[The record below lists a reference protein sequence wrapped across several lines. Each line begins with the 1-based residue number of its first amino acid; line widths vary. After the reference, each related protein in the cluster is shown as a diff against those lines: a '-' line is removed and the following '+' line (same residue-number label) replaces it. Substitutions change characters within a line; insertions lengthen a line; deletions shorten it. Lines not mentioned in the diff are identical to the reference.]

1 MTSAQCPAQAAGA
14 VFAAIRFKFS
24 PAGRGLAKAVVLAV
38 ALLAATVWAQAAP
51 PVARAAGSAGSALSV
66 ESAAPVRAILVELR
80 DAPTHA
86 GLMRDRADRA
96 RRAAAG
102 AGEAGPSP
110 SQREAAR
117 WQDVLA
123 SAPALRLA
131 ARRATGARAQWLQLE
146 RPLSRSEAQAL
157 AARLAARPEVAWAEP
172 VVRER
177 RLQVIGQPP
186 GDPYYEGFDRQWWLQ
201 PVQGSDQV
209 PLAHRLRGVPGYLS
223 AWVQYGTGSASSR
236 VAVLDN
242 GITVHSELAGRVLP
256 GFDFVADP
264 AYSNDGDGRDADPSD
279 PGDWVELA
287 DRTRD
292 SASYENC
299 AIQPSSWHG
308 TAIAGMLF
316 ANTDNGAGV
325 AAMNWRGSV
334 VPVRVAAKCGADV
347 ADIVDGMRWAAGLDV
362 CKRSDS
368 AGNCVELAP
377 RNANPVRVVNISFGG
392 TGNCTPYQA
401 AIDELRALGVVVV
414 AAAGNEFGTPTRPAK
429 CPGVVG
435 VVALNRD
442 GSKSNYSNFGPELA
456 ASGLATVGGDDSD
469 GAWASLA
476 DSGLLSIG
484 NLGDTTPGAQ
494 AYFSYFGTSFAAP
507 VVAGAVSLM
516 LSVNPALTHAQIVD
530 GLRRSARPHVL
541 SSVNGVEPCSSV
553 NPGRCLCTTQ
563 TCGAGILDIRQALAF
578 AADPAAYVA
587 PATGAAVIDSA
598 ELSAAAALGPDRTV
612 SPPVASGGSSGGGAA
627 SGGWLLAL
635 ALVSLALIG
644 SRTRVGPAP
653 AR

>member
-1 MTSAQCPAQAAGA
+1 MNPVQCPACDAGA
-14 VFAAIRFKFS
+14 GSAVFRS
-24 PAGRGLAKAVVLAV
+24 LLRPVGRGLATAVVLV
-38 ALLAATVWAQAAP
+38 AAASAQAAP
-51 PVARAAGSAGSALSV
+51 PLARSASASSAAEAS
-66 ESAAPVRAILVELR
+66 APVRAILVELR

-86 GLMRDRADRA
+86 TLMRDRADRA
-96 RRAAAG
+96 VRAAAG
-102 AGEAGPSP
+102 RSDGTTSV
-110 SQREAAR
+110 SLRESTR
-117 WQDVLA
+117 WQGVLT
-123 SAPALRLA
+123 SEPGLRVSE
-131 ARRATGARAQWLQLE
+131 RRAVGVRAQRLLLE
-146 RPLSRSEAQAL
+146 RPLSRDEARAV
-157 AARLAARPEVAWAEP
+157 ATRLAARADVAWAEP
-172 VVRER
+172 AVRER
-177 RLQVIGQPP
+177 RLQVAPQAPT
-186 GDPYYEGFDRQWWLQ
+186 DPYFGGFGGQWWLQ
-201 PVQGSDQV
+201 PVQGSQAV
-209 PLAHRLRGVPGYLS
+209 PLQQRLRGVPGFLT
-223 AWVQYGTGSASSR
+223 AWVQSDAGSAVSR

-242 GITVHSELAGRVLP
+242 GITAHSELAGRVLP
-256 GFDFVADP
+256 GYDFVADT
-264 AYSNDGDGRDADPSD
+264 AFSNDGDGRDGDPSD
-279 PGDWVELA
+279 PGDWVDEA
-287 DRTRD
+287 DRTGNP
-292 SASYENC
+292 ASYSNC
-299 AIQPSSWHG
+299 VPQESSWHG

-316 ANTDNGAGV
+316 ANTDNGTGV

-347 ADIVDGMRWAAGLDV
+347 ADIVDGMRWAAGLADV
-362 CKRSDS
+362 CKRSDT

-377 RNANPVRVVNISFGG
+377 RNANPVRVINISFGG
-392 TGNCTPYQA
+392 TGTCTPYQA

-442 GSKSNYSNFGPELA
+442 GFKSNYSNFGAELA

-484 NLGDTTPGAQ
+484 NLGDTVPGAE

-541 SSVNGVEPCSSV
+541 SSINGVEPCSSV

-563 TCGAGILDIRQALAF
+563 TCGAGILDIRQALAY

-587 PATGAAVIDSA
+587 PATGAAIIDSP
-598 ELSAAAALGPDRTV
+598 ELQAAAALGPDRV
-612 SPPVASGGSSGGGAA
+612 GSPPPAPSGSSGGGAA
-627 SGGWLLAL
+627 SGGWLAAL
-635 ALVSLALIG
+635 ALVSLVLL
-644 SRTRVGPAP
+644 RVGQP
-653 AR
+653 RRTGRR

>member
-1 MTSAQCPAQAAGA
+1 MTSVSSAARVAGA
-14 VFAAIRFKFS
+14 GCAFFRALRHLSARWLAA
-24 PAGRGLAKAVVLAV
+24 ALVLAGP
-38 ALLAATVWAQAAP
+38 TAQAAP
-51 PVARAAGSAGSALSV
+51 VAAA
-66 ESAAPVRAILVELR
+66 AASPPVRAILVELR

-86 GLMRDRADRA
+86 SLMRDRSERAVRASTGAADGAPSLSQREAVRWQAVLAATPGLRLTA
-96 RRAAAG
+96 RRAA
-102 AGEAGPSP
+102 
-110 SQREAAR
+110 
-117 WQDVLA
+117 
-123 SAPALRLA
+123 
-131 ARRATGARAQWLQLE
+131 GARAQWLELD
-146 RPLSRSEAQAL
+146 RPLSRDDAQAL

-172 VVRER
+172 AARER
-177 RLQVIGQPP
+177 RLQVAGQAPV
-186 GDPYYEGFDRQWWLQ
+186 DPYFGGFSGQWWLQ
-201 PVQGSDQV
+201 PVQGSDAV
-209 PLAHRLRGVPGYLS
+209 PLSQRLRGVPGYLT
-223 AWVQYGTGSASSR
+223 AWVQVGTGSAGSR

-242 GITVHSELAGRVLP
+242 GIVSHADLAGRVLP
-256 GFDFVADP
+256 GYDFVADT

-279 PGDWVELA
+279 PGDWVDES
-287 DRTRD
+287 DRTGNP
-292 SASYENC
+292 ASYSGC
-299 AIQPSSWHG
+299 VPQDSSWHG

-316 ANTDNGAGV
+316 ANTDNGVGV
-325 AAMNWRGSV
+325 AAMNWRGGV

-442 GSKSNYSNFGPELA
+442 GFKSNYSNFGPELA

-484 NLGDTTPGAQ
+484 NLGDTTPDAQ

-553 NPGRCLCTTQ
+553 NPGRCLCSTQ

-612 SPPVASGGSSGGGAA
+612 SPSVASGGSSGGGAA
-627 SGGWLLAL
+627 SGGWLVAL
-635 ALVSLALIG
+635 ALLSLALIG
-644 SRTRVGPAP
+644 SRARFGPAP